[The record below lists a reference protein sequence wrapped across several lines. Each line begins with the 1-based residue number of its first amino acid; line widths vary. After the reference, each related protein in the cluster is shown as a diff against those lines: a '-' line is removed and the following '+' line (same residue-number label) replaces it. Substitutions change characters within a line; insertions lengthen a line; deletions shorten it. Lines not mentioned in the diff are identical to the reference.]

1 MNKEIFERNNADRF
15 LQTGRILYE
24 EDDMILIK
32 ELVEKKIKEKI
43 ENLKDK
49 ITIWDIDGTLCKFH
63 YTGDD
68 SRELLPCNDD
78 DLKTF
83 LKTHNMYNNARPLK
97 IMQYI
102 VNSLNPDLVYT
113 LSTSIELAKL
123 QKDEWLKTF
132 YPKIKKENIFYSSSD
147 GEKLIILE
155 QLLLANKD
163 KQLVFIE
170 DTAKTLLNVEEKFK
184 DIELQ
189 HILSFMV

>member
-49 ITIWDIDGTLCKFH
+49 ITIWDIDGT
-63 YTGDD
+63 
-68 SRELLPCNDD
+68 
-78 DLKTF
+78 
-83 LKTHNMYNNARPLK
+83 
-97 IMQYI
+97 
-102 VNSLNPDLVYT
+102 NPDLVYT
-113 LSTSIELAKL
+113 LSTSTEPAKL

-132 YPKIKKENIFYSSSD
+132 YLKIKKENIFYSSND

-155 QLLLANKD
+155 KLLLANKD

-184 DIELQ
+184 DIEL
-189 HILSFMV
+189 